1 MPKAQPS
8 LKRILRKNG
17 GTEER
22 LNLQDNAVLQK
33 PSPFCDDFWTSMPF
47 SFVLKEDLNKIE
59 LVHLGGYRAKIYDLK
74 IVA

>member
-1 MPKAQPS
+1 
-8 LKRILRKNG
+8 
-17 GTEER
+17 
-22 LNLQDNAVLQK
+22 
-33 PSPFCDDFWTSMPF
+33 MPF